1 MSLSLSFGIGRSA
14 LSTTAER
21 SSVVS
26 RNVAGV
32 GDENAT
38 RKDALVVTSYGG
50 GVRVNGIGRVTDAAL
65 FDNLVGATSNLAG
78 ATAELGGLDILESAL
93 GGADLGQSPTAL
105 LGELRDTL
113 QFLSSSPSDPIRAQ
127 SAVIAAKDL
136 ATQLN
141 TLSSTVA
148 QVRKDSDEQLSQ
160 SVEDLNSLLAT
171 FEDVNNQI
179 IQGTQFNKDVTDLL
193 DQRDGLLLSISEEVE
208 IRTVTRSNN
217 DVVIFT
223 TGGATLFERTPR
235 TVEMVPSSVLP
246 AGTDAGAVYVDGM
259 PITGPNA
266 TAPAQ
271 SGRIAGLANLRDN
284 TLPTFQSQLDEIA
297 RGLIEAFAESDQ
309 SAVPALPD
317 VPGLFTYAGAT
328 SVPAAGTVVDGL
340 AAIIEVNANVDPEQG
355 GDPFLLRDGAIF
367 DPLNPSYSYNTGG
380 EAGFTDR
387 INELVSNFSASRPFD
402 GTAGLSTNT
411 SLLEFASDS
420 EGWFEKERSDVSE
433 AKDYTTIVAE
443 NSRTALSSVTGVN
456 LDEEMTKLMDLERS
470 YQASSR
476 LLQVVDQMYAAILAA
491 TG

>member
-21 SSVVS
+21 SAVVS

-32 GDENAT
+32 GDPNAT

-50 GVRVNGIGRVTDAAL
+50 GVRVNGIGRVTDSAL
-65 FDNLVGATSNLAG
+65 FDNLVAATSQLAG
-78 ATAELGGLDILESAL
+78 HSALLSGLDVIESAM

-105 LGELRDTL
+105 LGELRDAL
-113 QFLSSSPSDPIRAQ
+113 QFLSSSPNDVIRAQ

-141 TLSSTVA
+141 SLSSTIA
-148 QVRKDSDEQLSQ
+148 QVRQDADTQLGQ
-160 SVEDLNSLLAT
+160 SVDNLNNLLST

-179 IQGTQFNKDVTDLL
+179 IKGTQFNKDVTDLL

-217 DVVIFT
+217 DIVIFT
-223 TGGATLFERTPR
+223 SGGATLFERTPR
-235 TVEMVPSSVLP
+235 TVEMASSTVLP
-246 AGTDAGAVYVDGM
+246 AGVEAGAVYVDGM
-259 PITGPNA
+259 PITGPDA

-284 TLPTFQSQLDEIA
+284 TLPTFQSQLDEVA
-297 RGLIEAFAESDQ
+297 RGLIQAFAESDQ
-309 SAVPALPD
+309 SAVPTLPD

-340 AAIIEVNANVDPEQG
+340 AAMIQVNANVDPTQG
-355 GDPFLLRDGAIF
+355 GDPFLLRDGSIY
-367 DPLNPSYSYNTGG
+367 DPLDPAYNYNPAG

-387 INELVSNFSASRPFD
+387 LNTLVENFSATTSFD
-402 GTAGLSTNT
+402 ASTGLSPNT
-411 SLLEFASDS
+411 SLLEYASDS
-420 EGWFEKERSDVSE
+420 EGWFEKVRSDVSE
-433 AKDYTTIVAE
+433 NKEYTTIVTE

-476 LLQVVDQMYAAILAA
+476 LLQVIDEMYQAILAA
-491 TG
+491 TS